1 MAQLASAVQPVK
13 MKMRITRFDVAE
25 EPLWEPVRS
34 AIEVGGPG

>member
-1 MAQLASAVQPVK
+1 MAHVASAVQAVK
-13 MKMRITRFDVAE
+13 IKITRFEVAE